1 MGYGSPGPDVS
12 LVIWKDTSEQAL
24 LDIARTTSLDWTD
37 LDLTA
42 FTSPG
47 AKCAIVQLQFYIISI
62 TGGKAVLEVRKK
74 GTTTTIND
82 FIVAGAKQGDLA
94 QAELEGVAI
103 VGLDAG
109 QTIEYKTTITDTI
122 NINSMIN
129 VLGYIE

>member
-1 MGYGSPGPDVS
+1 MDSGIKAPSS

-24 LDIARTTSLDWTD
+24 LDINRTTTLDWTD

-42 FTSPG
+42 FTSPK
-47 AKCAIVQLQFYIISI
+47 AKLAILQLQFYLGSI

-74 GTTTTIND
+74 GTTTTYNN
-82 FIVAGAKQGDLA
+82 FIVAGANQGDLA
-94 QAELEGVAI
+94 DAELEGLAI

-109 QTIEYKTTITDTI
+109 QTIEYKITITATI
-122 NINSMIN
+122 TITSMIN